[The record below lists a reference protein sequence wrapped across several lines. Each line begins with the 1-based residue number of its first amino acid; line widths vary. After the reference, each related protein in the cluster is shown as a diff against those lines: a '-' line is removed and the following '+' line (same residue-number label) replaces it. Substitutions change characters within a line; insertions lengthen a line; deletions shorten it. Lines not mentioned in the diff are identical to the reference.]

1 MIVEALK
8 GPFITKEPRKRIKY
22 CNIPT
27 NNKIK
32 PEKKNLCF
40 FSGICSILFV
50 RIFICSPSLCVFL
63 KKKKKKEKEL
73 DKHIIK
79 C

>member
-22 CNIPT
+22 RNIPT

-32 PEKKNLCF
+32 PEKNFYVFLVEF
-40 FSGICSILFV
+40 VVYFLLESLFAL
-50 RIFICSPSLCVFL
+50 PLLCVFL
-63 KKKKKKEKEL
+63 NKKRKEKEL